1 MNNVVSQRTTNLAL
15 CKALGINTSGTKSIA
30 IDLSVTP
37 ATIDIA
43 DASTES
49 RLVLAANGTDDPFF
63 VGVEICKALGLD
75 PTKIH
80 GLKLFFG
87 ADLPRYEI
95 TNYICTDDGRALAE
109 AFNSCHIIETEAA

>member
-1 MNNVVSQRTTNLAL
+1 MNNVVSQRTTLDL
-15 CKALGINTSGTKSIA
+15 YKALGVNTSDTKSIA